1 MIANARY
8 NNLPDTLPSYSQPM
22 LHCRLASSNS
32 AVKIV
37 VPKQV
42 LQQNYKCIWHLFSAA
57 VQTCPLSYVQPWK
70 FHISIL
76 REGFVVAV
84 NAHAVASFPGLP
96 TVQFLIAC
104 SKQKRKGKAWSILSH
119 EQHFVYLGR
128 HRGEGCLIEETSL
141 RPHLVVSVPSAGFRM
156 ITKRKAYHSCFK
168 RRTCVRNVFFWLGT
182 TPPPVYLGRQY
193 GI

>member
-1 MIANARY
+1 MPITS
-8 NNLPDTLPSYSQPM
+8 NLEIFTSL
-22 LHCRLASSNS
+22 
-32 AVKIV
+32 
-37 VPKQV
+37 
-42 LQQNYKCIWHLFSAA
+42 
-57 VQTCPLSYVQPWK
+57 
-70 FHISIL
+70 L

-156 ITKRKAYHSCFK
+156 IAKRKAYHSCFK
-168 RRTCVRNVFFWLGT
+168 RRKCAKCILLIGDHS
-182 TPPPVYLGRQY
+182 PPAPVYLGRQY
-193 GI
+193 GIKWTRPSPSIFAYCKRPKTGRWEGQETKLLM